1 MIVVDT
7 STIAYLYLPTEY
19 TPDIEQLLKAE
30 SQWAAP
36 LLWRSEFRNIL
47 ALYLRKGLIEF
58 DIAYNMQSEAE
69 ALMGDNEFNI
79 DSISVLILASQS
91 GCSAY
96 DCEFVSLA
104 KTLDTKFITTDKKL
118 LKAFPDIAI
127 SAHNFLVSLT

>member
-7 STIAYLYLPTEY
+7 NTIAYLYLPTEY
-19 TPDIEQLLKAE
+19 TPDVEQLLKAE

-47 ALYLRKGLIEF
+47 ALYLRKGLIDF
-58 DIAYNMQSEAE
+58 DTACNMQSEAE
-69 ALMGDNEFNI
+69 ALIGDNEFNI
-79 DSISVLILASQS
+79 DSISVLTLASQS

-104 KTLDTKFITTDKKL
+104 KTFDTKFITADKKL
-118 LKAFPDIAI
+118 LKTFPNIAI
-127 SAHNFLVSLT
+127 SAHNFLVSLP

>member
-1 MIVVDT
+1 
-7 STIAYLYLPTEY
+7 
-19 TPDIEQLLKAE
+19 
-30 SQWAAP
+30 
-36 LLWRSEFRNIL
+36 
-47 ALYLRKGLIEF
+47 
-58 DIAYNMQSEAE
+58 
-69 ALMGDNEFNI
+69 MGHNEFNI